1 MGNAATP
8 LAPAARVPTPLRRQM
23 EARECGAVALQI
35 MLAWHGRHVPLPE
48 LRAACRTT
56 RDGVKVSG
64 MVRAAADYGLHAQ
77 AFKRSTF
84 HHLSPPFVIFWR
96 FNHFLV
102 VEGWT
107 ETIVYVN
114 DPAAGPRRLT
124 WDALEKDFTGIVLTF
139 KRMDSFQPGGTPAR
153 PGRQLWALLKPYRLY
168 LAAWFAVEWL
178 DLLPRLAL
186 ATASGLVAS
195 ALWSRVE
202 LPTGLW
208 QLLVLAGGSRLLL
221 ALAHHTLFQRL
232 THQELT
238 PALVRQVQRLS
249 LAALTARYEEEL
261 VQRVVMSGSLLPL
274 AGRLLSQAAQLLGWL
289 CVTAITAVLMPPIAA
304 VMVVIGLG
312 RLGLQTLIH
321 LHPLP
326 HEPAAEEYAALLARS
341 HPEAARLDSSE
352 DAYFTRLSDAHVRAV
367 NAFRWH
373 RLHPLTA
380 LWAMLYGAVLL
391 IADLP
396 PGWMVGALALGIP
409 YFPVYDLRATWQSL
423 IGMTQRIDDL
433 QTALL
438 HQETVAKTERGLRL
452 DQMTFSYGESP
463 ALRDINLVIEPGEH
477 LALIGASGSGK
488 STLLR
493 VMAGL
498 YTPDSGRVSR
508 ARGSS
513 LILLEGEPPAETSVS
528 LGEWQ
533 QAQLVERLHAGYSIW
548 LLDEATTAV
557 DLYHEAHCLG
567 ALRGRTVI
575 LVTHRLQ
582 TLRQC
587 DRILVM
593 QAGQLVEAGSHEEL
607 AHTGGVYQRLIQQG
621 IIR

>member
-1 MGNAATP
+1 
-8 LAPAARVPTPLRRQM
+8 VPTPLRRQI

-35 MLAWHGRHVPLPE
+35 MLAWHGRYVPLPE
-48 LRAACRTT
+48 LRTACRTT

-64 MVRAAADYGLHAQ
+64 IVRAAADYGLHAQ

-84 HHLSPPFVIFWR
+84 HHLAPPFVIFWR

-107 ETIVYVN
+107 DTIVYVN

-124 WDALEKDFTGIVLTF
+124 WEALERDYTGIVLTF
-139 KRMDSFQPGGTPAR
+139 TRMDSFQPGGRPAQ
-153 PGRQLWALLKPYRLY
+153 PGRQLWTLLKPYRLH
-168 LAAWFAVEWL
+168 LAASFVVEWL
-178 DLLPRLAL
+178 DLVPRLAL
-186 ATASGLVAS
+186 ATALGLGAS
-195 ALWSRVE
+195 ALWNRVE

-208 QLLVLAGGSRLLL
+208 QLLMLAGGSRLLL
-221 ALAHHTLFQRL
+221 ALAHHTLWQRL
-232 THQELT
+232 THQEIT

-261 VQRVVMSGSLLPL
+261 MQRAIMSDSVLAL

-289 CVTAITAVLMPPIAA
+289 CLIAITAVLMPTLAA
-304 VMVVIGLG
+304 VFMVIGLG
-312 RLGLQTLIH
+312 RLGLQSLIQAS
-321 LHPLP
+321 PLP
-326 HEPAAEEYAALLARS
+326 YESAVEEYAALVARS
-341 HPEAARLDSSE
+341 HPEAARLDISE
-352 DAYFTRLSDAHVRAV
+352 DAYFSRLSDAHVRAV

-373 RLHPLTA
+373 RLHLLTG
-380 LWAMLYGAVLL
+380 LWAMLYGAALL
-391 IADLP
+391 IAGLP
-396 PGWMVGALALGIP
+396 PGWVVSALALGIP
-409 YFPVYDLRATWQSL
+409 YFPLYDLRATWQSL

-433 QTALL
+433 QTAPL
-438 HQETVAKTERGLRL
+438 HQETIAETERGLRL

-477 LALIGASGSGK
+477 LALIGTSGSGK

-498 YTPDSGRVSR
+498 YAPDSGGVSR
-508 ARGSS
+508 AQGAN
-513 LILLEGEPPAETSVS
+513 LILLEGEPTDEIGSS

-533 QAQLVERLHAGYSIW
+533 QAQLAAHMDAGYSIW

-557 DLYHEAHCLG
+557 DLYHEAGCLG

-582 TLRQC
+582 TLRLC
-587 DRILVM
+587 DRIVVM
-593 QAGQLVEAGSHEEL
+593 QAGQIVEAGPHKAL
-607 AHTGGVYQRLIQQG
+607 VHTSGVYHRLIQQG